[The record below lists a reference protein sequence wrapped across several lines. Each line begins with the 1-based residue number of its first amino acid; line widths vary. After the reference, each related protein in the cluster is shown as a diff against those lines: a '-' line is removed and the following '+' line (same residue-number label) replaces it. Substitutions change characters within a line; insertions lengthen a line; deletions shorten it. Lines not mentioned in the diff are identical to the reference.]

1 MGGCGRLAGIATIGA
16 HRANV
21 APLWRRLLA
30 GFGAYWRDR
39 FKAVV
44 DCSADMTRLSRR
56 GRWVSAM
63 LARIDFA
70 QGFNWS
76 GQRRWRRWKPG
87 TEPGRWRG
95 RKRPTEGAGSAESLW
110 LSEGSDAAIS
120 FSELLE
126 LKEEKNCCLLLRP
139 GFSRSSATCF
149 GPAATGGGTDA
160 PRGGELDIC
169 PQTNAPQEVSSVP
182 QWPVPSG
189 CGLWTSAPG
198 STPGPPQIADHRHTL
213 INSPDPCHIDSQ
225 TGQRPAAILGIR
237 FCHRTLSFPPC
248 ECWLMRRPCWLPNLF
263 RVVRLRQCDELTIA
277 RRPSA
282 CPTWQSAKARDGS
295 WCRGINESI
304 VPSSIAS

>member
-39 FKAVV
+39 VKAVV

-182 QWPVPSG
+182 QWPAPSG

-198 STPGPPQIADHRHTL
+198 STPGPPPDRGSSPHLDQLTRPMPYRLTNWSKTRCDSWDSFLPSYALFSALRMLADAKTML
-213 INSPDPCHIDSQ
+213 
-225 TGQRPAAILGIR
+225 AAE
-237 FCHRTLSFPPC
+237 P
-248 ECWLMRRPCWLPNLF
+248 
-263 RVVRLRQCDELTIA
+263 V
-277 RRPSA
+277 
-282 CPTWQSAKARDGS
+282 
-295 WCRGINESI
+295 
-304 VPSSIAS
+304 

>member
-1 MGGCGRLAGIATIGA
+1 MGGCGRLAGIATIEA

-76 GQRRWRRWKPG
+76 GQRRWRRWRPG

-110 LSEGSDAAIS
+110 LSEGSDAAIDQ
-120 FSELLE
+120 FQRTFAVEGREELL
-126 LKEEKNCCLLLRP
+126 LTVATRIFSQLGDLLR
-139 GFSRSSATCF
+139 A
-149 GPAATGGGTDA
+149 
-160 PRGGELDIC
+160 RGDRG
-169 PQTNAPQEVSSVP
+169 
-182 QWPVPSG
+182 
-189 CGLWTSAPG
+189 
-198 STPGPPQIADHRHTL
+198 RH
-213 INSPDPCHIDSQ
+213 
-225 TGQRPAAILGIR
+225 
-237 FCHRTLSFPPC
+237 
-248 ECWLMRRPCWLPNLF
+248 
-263 RVVRLRQCDELTIA
+263 
-277 RRPSA
+277 
-282 CPTWQSAKARDGS
+282 
-295 WCRGINESI
+295 
-304 VPSSIAS
+304 